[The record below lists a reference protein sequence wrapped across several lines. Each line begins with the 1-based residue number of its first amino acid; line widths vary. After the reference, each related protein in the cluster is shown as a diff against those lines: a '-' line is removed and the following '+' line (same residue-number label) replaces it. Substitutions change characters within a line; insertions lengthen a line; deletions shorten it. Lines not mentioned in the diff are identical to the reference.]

1 MNYNL
6 PQVKKSD
13 SKNMQVVR
21 DRLLVAETGKNIENN
36 RSQIRVT
43 LVSQID
49 TAVQPPLMGKSTGV
63 PKNYY

>member
-1 MNYNL
+1 MR
-6 PQVKKSD
+6 
-13 SKNMQVVR
+13 VVR